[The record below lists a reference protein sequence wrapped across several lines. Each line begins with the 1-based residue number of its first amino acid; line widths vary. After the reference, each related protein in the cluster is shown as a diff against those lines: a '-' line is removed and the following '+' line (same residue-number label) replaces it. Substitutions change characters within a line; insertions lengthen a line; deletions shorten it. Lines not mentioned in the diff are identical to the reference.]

1 VRETRATRR
10 RGAPG
15 EPEQILPVG
24 LSIAESPLDGVDL
37 VVVPELPPAGA
48 RKDLVRRAAKRALD
62 IVASLGLIVLVL
74 PFTLFIG
81 LIIVLDSAGPV
92 LFAQRRVG
100 RHGQGFPLLKFRT
113 MVADGDAGFASYIA
127 SKPELLQEWER
138 SRKLRID
145 PRVTRVGRFLRR
157 HSVDELPQILNVLRG
172 HMSLVGPRPVRH
184 DEVECFGERA
194 DEILSVRPG
203 LTGLWAVSGRSDLTY
218 KERAELEARYVRDW
232 SLRSDLR
239 ILLRTLPVVVRGH
252 GAY

>member
-1 VRETRATRR
+1 V
-10 RGAPG
+10 
-15 EPEQILPVG
+15 
-24 LSIAESPLDGVDL
+24 SIADRPVDVVDI
-37 VVVPELPPAGA
+37 VVVPDLPSAGA
-48 RKDLVRRAAKRALD
+48 RDDLLRRAAKRALD

-81 LIIVLDSAGPV
+81 LAVVLDSAGPV
-92 LFAQRRVG
+92 LFSQRRVG
-100 RHGQGFPLLKFRT
+100 RHGEGFPLLKFRT
-113 MVADGDAGFASYIA
+113 MVADGDADFASYIA
-127 SKPELLQEWER
+127 SQPELLQEWER
-138 SRKLRID
+138 TRKLRTD
-145 PRVTRVGRFLRR
+145 PRVTRVGHFLRK

-184 DEVECFGERA
+184 DEVACFGERA

-218 KERAELEARYVRDW
+218 EERAELEAQYVRDW
-232 SLRSDLR
+232 SLRNDLR